1 MSTVKFQDKITVTLS
16 GEQPKVGTMAPNFE
30 LVRKDLSTAKL
41 SDYRG
46 KRVVLNIFPSI
57 DTGVCAASVRRFN
70 AEAAALRVWTMLRH
84 SLPSAAARSPL
95 QSLPSAR
102 ATG

>member
-1 MSTVKFQDKITVTLS
+1 
-16 GEQPKVGTMAPNFE
+16 MAPNFE

-57 DTGVCAASVRRFN
+57 DTGVRCV
-70 AEAAALRVWTMLRH
+70 
-84 SLPSAAARSPL
+84 
-95 QSLPSAR
+95 
-102 ATG
+102 

>member
-1 MSTVKFQDKITVTLS
+1 MSTVKFQDKITVTLA
-16 GEQPKVGTMAPNFE
+16 GEQPKVGTMAPNLE

-57 DTGVCAASVRRFN
+57 DTGVCAASVLRFN
-70 AEAAALRVWTMLRH
+70 A
-84 SLPSAAARSPL
+84 
-95 QSLPSAR
+95 
-102 ATG
+102 